1 MALRIGCDL
10 DGVLADMEGALVREA
25 EKLFGATTRARAG
38 TTASPTTPRPWRT
51 SCPSEVAD
59 NAPLQHEL
67 LLSDRERRALWR
79 HVRSIDGFWESLE
92 ETEPGI
98 VRKLAGLAADRRWE
112 VIFLTRRPT
121 TSGDTAQLQS
131 QRWLVEKGFPLPS
144 VYVVTASRG
153 LIAAGLTLDIVDR
166 RHTRELRR
174 RRVGF
179 EGADDRHLP
188 QHGSRAAADPQEHG
202 HPHGLDDF
210 GLSRRPRGNRL
221 QSEARRTGRDGAGAA
236 NAGHEAAG
244 ERVMRAAP
252 AAPGGHMAQLAKAL
266 TALAAVAFVLAVVT
280 NFTGDLLATSEGFS
294 RASTNL
300 ALLAIAVLLGA
311 GGSRP

>member
-25 EKLFGATTRARAG
+25 EKLFGA
-38 TTASPTTPRPWRT
+38 RPSRDDGRRQ
-51 SCPSEVAD
+51 SYDGSSMADIVPSEVAD

-79 HVRSIDGFWESLE
+79 HVRSIDGFWESLD

-98 VRKLAGLAADRRWE
+98 VKKLAGLAADRRWE

-153 LIAAGLTLDIVDR
+153 LIAAGLTLDIV
-166 RHTRELRR
+166 
-174 RRVGF
+174 V
-179 EGADDRHLP
+179 DDTP
-188 QHGSRAAADPQEHG
+188 ENCVDVASD
-202 HPHGLDDF
+202 
-210 GLSRRPRGNRL
+210 S
-221 QSEARRTGRDGAGAA
+221 
-236 NAGHEAAG
+236 
-244 ERVMRAAP
+244 
-252 AAPGGHMAQLAKAL
+252 KAL
-266 TALAAVAFVLAVVT
+266 TIAIFRNTEVAPPPILKNMGIHMVSTTSECLNVLAEIDSSLKHAEP
-280 NFTGDLLATSEGFS
+280 GAMG
-294 RASTNL
+294 R
-300 ALLAIAVLLGA
+300 VLRTLGMKQQA
-311 GGSRP
+311 NV